1 MTDQILDNLI
11 NFSQNQAK
19 NQFSAPEIV
28 DSILA
33 LISDREASILRQRYG
48 LNNQKTRTLEAIGQ
62 SLNLTRERVR
72 QIENQAVK
80 NILKNKRYE
89 EIVAPFQRLIFS
101 LVAEHGGLMSEDCLI
116 SKLKEMSIGQPDVV
130 PFLKFLLAN
139 FVTGLERLE
148 QGNFKP
154 GWRSLDLTL
163 EWVQNILNTFEKI
176 LNEKNQI
183 MAHSELMDAFKQ
195 SEFYQSEQNHWQE
208 LLAANNRNLE
218 QVINSYLLASPKFAQ
233 TPFNQWGLTSW
244 GSASPRR
251 INGKIYLLMLHKKQP
266 MHFTEI
272 ADLINKHWSDERQ
285 VKTATVHNE
294 LIFDPRFVLIGR
306 GLYGLKDWGY
316 QEGNVADIVIE
327 VLKNSTTP
335 LSEAEIIKQV
345 KDKKQVKEA
354 TIRLVLKNKDKFE
367 KSADNTYHLKAS

>member
-19 NQFSAPEIV
+19 NQFSAPEVV
-28 DSILA
+28 DSVLS

-48 LNNQKTRTLEAIGQ
+48 LNSQKPRTLEAIGQ

-101 LVAEHGGLMSEDCLI
+101 LVNEHGGLISEDCLI
-116 SKLKEMSIGQPDVV
+116 SKLKELSVGQPDVA

-148 QGNFKP
+148 HDDFKP

-163 EWVQNILNTFEKI
+163 DWVQNIINVFEKI
-176 LNEKNQI
+176 LNEKNQV
-183 MAHSELMDAFKQ
+183 MAHGELMDAFKQ
-195 SEFYQSEQNHWQE
+195 SEFYQTEQNHWQE

-218 QVINSYLLASPKFAQ
+218 QVISSYLLASPKFAH
-233 TPFNQWGLTSW
+233 TPFDQWGLTSW
-244 GSASPRR
+244 RTASPRR

-272 ADLINKHWSDERQ
+272 ADLINKHWNEERQ

-316 QEGNVADIVIE
+316 QEGNVADIVAE
-327 VLKNSTTP
+327 VLKNSLTP
-335 LSEAEIIKQV
+335 LSEVEIINQVKEKKQV
-345 KDKKQVKEA
+345 KDA

-367 KSADNTYHLKAS
+367 KTADNTYRLKI